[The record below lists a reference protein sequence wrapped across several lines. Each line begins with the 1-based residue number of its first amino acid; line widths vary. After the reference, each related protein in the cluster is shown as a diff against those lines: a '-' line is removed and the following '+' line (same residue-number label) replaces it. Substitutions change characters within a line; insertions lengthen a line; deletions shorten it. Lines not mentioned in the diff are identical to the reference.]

1 MDKQKNNG
9 LVVMDNKL
17 IRASYRL
24 TVNEI
29 RLILVAVSK
38 MPKDDKPVDPK
49 KAYYITKNDFVRLG
63 VEPKNVARDIRSACK
78 DLLSRVI
85 TIKTPIGDLDTHWVH
100 NVLHF
105 KSEVFERLKK
115 EHPNAESDEEFINSL
130 RLHNLMD
137 SLPMITNSD
146 DNLIARVVLHE
157 DIIPYISQLREQFTQ
172 LMLDDVVD
180 FGSFYSYRVYLMMMQ
195 FRSTGICSIKIS
207 DLRETLELEDKYEA
221 TKDLRKW
228 VVDTAVDEIN
238 EKSPYTVNYK
248 MLKTG
253 RKFTH
258 LELKFKTKKTAKKNE
273 VNNPNTI
280 DWLNGQIINDVG
292 KVPSWQI
299 KGLSDGQIKKIG
311 CYIREFVDANNSK
324 ISPNERRDYAAV
336 FEDWKDLLKDPQ
348 HVSTFNMVQEL
359 LNRSR

>member
-29 RLILVAVSK
+29 RLILVAVSQ
-38 MPKDDKPVDPK
+38 MPKDDEPVDPK
-49 KAYYITKNDFVRLG
+49 KAYYITKNDFVGLG

-78 DLLSRVI
+78 DLLSRII

-115 EHPNAESDEEFINSL
+115 EHPDAESDEEFINSL

-137 SLPMITNSD
+137 SLPMIANSD

-172 LMLDDVVD
+172 IMLDDVVN

-195 FRSTGICSIKIS
+195 FRSTGICTIKIS
-207 DLRETLELEDKYEA
+207 DLRETLELKDKYEA

-238 EKSPYTVNYK
+238 EKSPFIVTYEMT
-248 MLKTG
+248 KTG

-258 LELKFKTKKTAKKNE
+258 LMLKFKPKKANISTIKDTIRDP
-273 VNNPNTI
+273 NNGDMFTI
-280 DWLNGQIINDVG
+280 E
-292 KVPSWQI
+292 
-299 KGLSDGQIKKIG
+299 GLSDKQLGRIARNKQFIADYNHLVSSTSPAGQDPKEWEFEMINRLKRDPTQFKKRP
-311 CYIREFVDANNSK
+311 IREYL
-324 ISPNERRDYAAV
+324 EY
-336 FEDWKDLLKDPQ
+336 
-348 HVSTFNMVQEL
+348 
-359 LNRSR
+359 